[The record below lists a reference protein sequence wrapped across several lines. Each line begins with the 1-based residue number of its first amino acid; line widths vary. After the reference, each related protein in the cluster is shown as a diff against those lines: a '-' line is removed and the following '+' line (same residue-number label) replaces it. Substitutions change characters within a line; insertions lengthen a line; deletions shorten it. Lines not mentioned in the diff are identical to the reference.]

1 LGRNNLYIMEK
12 KTLVLIGAAVLALF
26 VAPKVLPNY
35 FTALLTLSLI
45 FSIVATSLDVL
56 IGYTGL
62 GALGHAAYFAI
73 GAYTTGILATR
84 FQSPFWMTL
93 CASIVIAG
101 GLSAAFGILV
111 LRAKGVFFFIIS
123 LAVAMVV
130 WGIAY
135 RWGALT
141 GGDAGITGIGRPELG
156 IHWDLVVPSNFY
168 YFILIFWGISIA
180 LLTLLIKSPFG
191 KTLVGI
197 RDAPGRLRVLGYNV
211 WLHQYLAL
219 IICGSIAGL
228 AGNLYI
234 YYNSFIGP
242 TSTDVGSCME
252 FLLMVII
259 GGPGTLTGACLGAF
273 IIVFLKEIVS
283 MYTERWLIFLGCA
296 YIITA
301 MFAPK
306 GIMGLLRSYFEREV
320 GSIPRN

>member
-1 LGRNNLYIMEK
+1 MK
-12 KTLVLIGAAVLALF
+12 KRDLVLIGGVILILLI
-26 VAPKVLPNY
+26 APKVLPNY
-35 FTALLTLSLI
+35 FITLMTLSLV
-45 FSIVATSLDVL
+45 FSIVAASLDVL

-73 GAYTTGILATR
+73 GAYTTGILITKYQA
-84 FQSPFWMTL
+84 SFWTTL
-93 CASIVIAG
+93 WMSVTMAG
-101 GLSAAFGILV
+101 VLSAVFGILV
-111 LRAKGVFFFIIS
+111 LRAKGVFFLIIS
-123 LAVAMVV
+123 LSVAMVI

-141 GGDAGITGIGRPELG
+141 GGDAGITGIARPDLG
-156 IHWDLVVPSNFY
+156 IRWNLVKPHNFY
-168 YFILIFWGISIA
+168 YFIFFFWGIA
-180 LLTLLIKSPFG
+180 LTLLTLLIKSPFG

-219 IICGSIAGL
+219 IICGSFAGL
-228 AGNLYI
+228 GGNLYI

-259 GGPGTLTGACLGAF
+259 GGPGTLIGACLGAF
-273 IIVFLKEIVS
+273 IIVFLREIVS
-283 MYTERWLIFLGCA
+283 MYTARWLIILGSA

-301 MFAPK
+301 LFAPK
-306 GIMGLLRSYFEREV
+306 GIIGLVRQYTEKEDESTPED
-320 GSIPRN
+320 

>member
-1 LGRNNLYIMEK
+1 MKKKDLG
-12 KTLVLIGAAVLALF
+12 LIAGVVLALLLI
-26 VAPKVLPNY
+26 PRGLPSY
-35 FTALLTLSLI
+35 FTTLLTLSLI
-45 FSIVATSLDVL
+45 FSIVAVSLDVL

-73 GAYTTGILATR
+73 GAYTAGILITQYQA
-84 FQSPFWMTL
+84 SFWATL
-93 CASIVIAG
+93 CASVAMAA
-101 GLSAAFGILV
+101 GLSAFFGILV

-123 LAVAMVV
+123 LAVAMVI

-141 GGDAGITGIGRPELG
+141 GGDAGITGIARPELG
-156 IHWDLVVPSNFY
+156 LRWDLVAPVNFY
-168 YFILIFWGISIA
+168 YFVFFFWVISLT

-191 KTLVGI
+191 KTLIGI
-197 RDAPGRLRVLGYNV
+197 RDAPDRMPVLGYNV

-219 IICGSIAGL
+219 IICGAFAGL

-242 TSTDVGSCME
+242 TSTDVASCME

-259 GGPGTLTGACLGAF
+259 GGPGTLLGACLGAF

-283 MYTERWLIFLGCA
+283 MYTARWLIFLGSA

-306 GIMGLLRSYFEREV
+306 GIVGLCRGYFRKEAV
-320 GSIPRN
+320 SIAKE